1 MPIPFG
7 TLNKHSESQ
16 YLKLEQKYLNLF
28 NFLESLLT
36 ITEGEDLDSDS
47 KKLSHFNALCMRI
60 NEGIERFSKFTQQV
74 RDVMFN
80 ENSATT
86 PQSPGSAE
94 VVIYCTKDE
103 HKLMIEALEHIGN
116 SYPDLRIADSFQNLA
131 DDLINLKR
139 SEK

>member
-16 YLKLEQKYLNLF
+16 YLKLEQKYINLF

-47 KKLSHFNALCMRI
+47 KKLTHFNALCMRV
-60 NEGIERFSKFTQQV
+60 NDGVEQFSKFTQQV
-74 RDVMFN
+74 RDVMFHG
-80 ENSATT
+80 NSAL
-86 PQSPGSAE
+86 PQAPGSAE
-94 VVIYCTKDE
+94 IVIYFNKEE
-103 HKLMIEALEHIGN
+103 HRLMIEALEHLGN
-116 SYPDLRIADSFQNLA
+116 SFPDLKRSDEFQDLA
-131 DDLINLKR
+131 DDLKNLKG

>member
-7 TLNKHSESQ
+7 TLNKHSEAQ

-47 KKLSHFNALCMRI
+47 KKLTHFNALCMRI
-60 NEGIERFSKFTQQV
+60 NEGVERFNKFTQQV

-80 ENSATT
+80 GNSATL
-86 PQSPGSAE
+86 PRVPESAE
-94 VVIYCTKDE
+94 IVIYCTKGE

-116 SYPDLRIADSFQNLA
+116 SFPDLKRSDEFQDLA

>member
-47 KKLSHFNALCMRI
+47 KKLSHFNALCIRV
-60 NEGIERFSKFTQQV
+60 NEGVERFNKFTQQV
-74 RDVMFN
+74 RDVMFQG
-80 ENSATT
+80 NSAL
-86 PQSPGSAE
+86 PRDPGSAE
-94 VVIYCTKDE
+94 IVIYCGKE
-103 HKLMIEALEHIGN
+103 EYQLIIEALEHLGN
-116 SYPDLRIADSFQNLA
+116 SFPD
-131 DDLINLKR
+131 LKR
-139 SEK
+139 SDQFQDLADNLKNLKGGGK

>member
-7 TLNKHSESQ
+7 TLNQHSESQ

-47 KKLSHFNALCMRI
+47 KKLSHFNALCIRV
-60 NEGIERFSKFTQQV
+60 NDGVEQFSKFTQQV
-74 RDVMFN
+74 RDVMFHG
-80 ENSATT
+80 NSAL
-86 PQSPGSAE
+86 PRDPGSAE
-94 VVIYCTKDE
+94 IVIYCDKEE
-103 HKLMIEALEHIGN
+103 HKLIIDSLEHIAN
-116 SYPDLRIADSFQNLA
+116 SFPDLHTADQFQDLA
-131 DDLINLKR
+131 NDIKNLKR

>member
-7 TLNKHSESQ
+7 TLNQHSESQ

-47 KKLSHFNALCMRI
+47 KKLSHFNVLCIRV
-60 NEGIERFSKFTQQV
+60 NDGVEQFSKFTQQV
-74 RDVMFN
+74 RDVMFHG
-80 ENSATT
+80 NSAL
-86 PQSPGSAE
+86 PRDPGSAE
-94 VVIYCTKDE
+94 IVIYCDKEE
-103 HKLMIEALEHIGN
+103 HKLIIDSLEHIAN
-116 SYPDLRIADSFQNLA
+116 SFPDLHTADQFHDLA
-131 DDLINLKR
+131 NDIKNLKR

>member
-7 TLNKHSESQ
+7 TLNKHSETQ

-47 KKLSHFNALCMRI
+47 QKLSHFNALCIRV
-60 NEGIERFSKFTQQV
+60 NEGVERFNKFTQQV

-80 ENSATT
+80 GNSATL
-86 PQSPGSAE
+86 PRVPGSAE
-94 VVIYCTKDE
+94 IVIYCGKEE
-103 HKLMIEALEHIGN
+103 HLLIIEALEHLGN
-116 SYPDLRIADSFQNLA
+116 SFPDLKVSDQFQDLA
-131 DDLINLKR
+131 DDLKNLKG
-139 SEK
+139 SE